1 MTDQLLLDVLL
12 ALIIA
17 LFGLIGFWRGVAREG
32 LVTAGVFTGAAIA
45 DSWARPWGADLAQ
58 LVSIRLGLAQLIVA
72 GVALLL
78 ATTILGYGSGAVL
91 HLPVPS
97 LPARLAGAAL
107 AAVNGALVLR
117 FGLRF
122 IERYL
127 AGASTDQVLD
137 ESRLSWLLLRQWGW
151 LLFGAALAFGFIILV
166 AMMIG
171 RSGER
176 GFTVRSPAV
185 AFASEHHE
193 ATTLQRPVRLPRQ
206 ADEGKLEPASRGF
219 DRATGT
225 YAADV
230 PHVRETIPLPPE
242 SHDLRLNGGRS
253 MPASESWHTQSTRA
267 GAQSPRSRVAG
278 DHWLQ
283 WPAPNPASQ
292 QTQVNLERAPGHND
306 HVGQPQWQ
314 AYAPQGQPG
323 AAHNPAGATPR
334 VCRICDTELGPTDN
348 FCPNCGA
355 SAK

>member
-12 ALIIA
+12 ALIIV
-17 LFGLIGFWRGVAREG
+17 LFGLIGFWRGAAREG
-32 LVTAGVFTGAAIA
+32 LVTAGVFAGAAIA
-45 DSWARPWGADLAQ
+45 DSWARPWGGDLAQ

-91 HLPVPS
+91 NLPVPS

-122 IERYL
+122 IERFL
-127 AGASTDQVLD
+127 VGAGTDQVLD
-137 ESRLSWLLLRQWGW
+137 ESRLSWLLLRQSGW
-151 LLFGAALAFGFIILV
+151 LLLGAALAFGLTIFV

-171 RSGER
+171 RR
-176 GFTVRSPAV
+176 GGRDVAADSPAV
-185 AFASEHHE
+185 VFAPGHHE
-193 ATTLQRPVRLPRQ
+193 VTLQRPVRLPRQ

-225 YAADV
+225 YAADA

-242 SHDLRLNGGRS
+242 SRDLGQNGGRS
-253 MPASESWHTQSTRA
+253 IPASESWRHQSTRA
-267 GAQSPRSRVAG
+267 GAQSPRSRLAG

-283 WPAPNPASQ
+283 WPAPNPAVPQ
-292 QTQVNLERAPGHND
+292 IEANPEPAPGHND
-306 HVGQPQWQ
+306 HGSQPQWQ
-314 AYAPQGQPG
+314 ALAPQGQPG
-323 AAHNPAGATPR
+323 AARNPASAAPR
-334 VCRICDTELGPTDN
+334 LCRICATELGPADN

>member
-17 LFGLIGFWRGVAREG
+17 LFGLIGFWRGAAREG
-32 LVTAGVFTGAAIA
+32 LVTAGIFAGAALA
-45 DSWARPWGADLAQ
+45 DSWARPWGGDLAQ
-58 LVSIRLGLAQLIVA
+58 LISIRLGIAQLIVA
-72 GVALLL
+72 GAALLL

-107 AAVNGALVLR
+107 AGVNGALVLR

-127 AGASTDQVLD
+127 AGESTDQVLD
-137 ESRLSWLLLRQWGW
+137 ESRVSWLLLRQSGW
-151 LLFGAALAFGFIILV
+151 LLFSAALVFGLVILG
-166 AMMIG
+166 ALMFG
-171 RSGER
+171 KR
-176 GFTVRSPAV
+176 GGSDFTVDSSAIATIPQ
-185 AFASEHHE
+185 HHE
-193 ATTLQRPVRLPRQ
+193 VATLQRPVRLPRQ

-225 YAADV
+225 YAADA
-230 PHVRETIPLPPE
+230 PHVRETIQLPPE
-242 SHDLRLNGGRS
+242 SRDLGLNGGRS
-253 MPASESWHTQSTRA
+253 MPASESWRHRP
-267 GAQSPRSRVAG
+267 AQSDARTPGSYMAR

-283 WPAPNPASQ
+283 WPAPNLSAQQAKQSPEHAS
-292 QTQVNLERAPGHND
+292 GHND
-306 HVGQPQWQ
+306 HVDQSQWQ
-314 AYAPQGQPG
+314 AYAPQPQTADPRDR
-323 AAHNPAGATPR
+323 ASATPR
-334 VCRICDTELGPTDN
+334 LCRICDTELGPADN